1 LPTVEVPGDHP
12 AAALSL
18 LPDSMMYAYI
28 NLETVSQRPDLQEH
42 VEFQLSYF
50 VTLDEVPFA
59 EELLV
64 SVGADALLLSTP
76 FLTYGW
82 AIVLL
87 GDFARLDEALG
98 AAARSGVGLSVSVV
112 DTHRESDIYALVRTK
127 SSGRQSEIYLTVLDS
142 EALAASPDQD
152 AVRVMVDRHID
163 GGRLP
168 EGLAAMVEDWGLGDL
183 LEAFPNEGTG
193 GQGTPLDRQRI
204 FGYHATLSDDSTTVL
219 RALQQYDNEEQAAAA
234 AAWLQEQDE
243 PRWRKIG
250 WGSSVAIDQWQHRGS
265 TVYGEVT
272 VPDADMPGLVQGN

>member
-1 LPTVEVPGDHP
+1 MPTVEVPGDHP
-12 AAALSL
+12 AAMLAL
-18 LPDSMMYAYI
+18 LPDSTMYAHI
-28 NLETVSQRPDLQEH
+28 NLESVLQRPDMQEH
-42 VEFQLSYF
+42 VEFQLSHF
-50 VTLDEVPFA
+50 VTLDELPFA
-59 EELLV
+59 EEMLI
-64 SVGADALLLSTP
+64 SVGADALLLSYL
-76 FLTYGW
+76 FRTYEW

-193 GQGTPLDRQRI
+193 GQGTPLDRQRSI
-204 FGYHATLSDDSTTVL
+204 RLPRQSYRMGPPPCFVRCNNTTMRSRRPPPQPGCKSRMSHGGGKSAGV
-219 RALQQYDNEEQAAAA
+219 QA
-234 AAWLQEQDE
+234 
-243 PRWRKIG
+243 
-250 WGSSVAIDQWQHRGS
+250 
-265 TVYGEVT
+265 
-272 VPDADMPGLVQGN
+272 